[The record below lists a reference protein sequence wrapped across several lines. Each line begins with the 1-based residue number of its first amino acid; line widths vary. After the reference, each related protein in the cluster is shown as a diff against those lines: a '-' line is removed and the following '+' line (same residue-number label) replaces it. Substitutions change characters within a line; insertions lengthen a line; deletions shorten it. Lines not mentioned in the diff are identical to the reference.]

1 MNRFDKSGES
11 MGVKRNIV
19 EYSDIVHARMR

>member
-1 MNRFDKSGES
+1 MNRFNKSGES

-19 EYSDIVHARMR
+19 EYSDIVHARTR